1 MAKYRIDFAA
11 INTAAAAAC
20 PGLLQRWF
28 PAGRVTGQEFA
39 IGNLAGDRGDSLK
52 VNLQTGKWADFATS
66 EAGGDLISLY
76 AAIHQLDQGA
86 AACQLAEELG
96 EPVGASLKLASTA
109 AGDERKEDRDWR
121 PIMPPA
127 APPPREIRHPS
138 LGRPDNVW
146 TYRNGRGEP
155 LFMVCRWNVA
165 GQAGAAALR
174 GKTIFPL
181 AYGIHRG
188 IEGWHFKHIAP
199 PRPLYGL
206 DRLAEHRESDV
217 LIVEGEKA
225 ADAAQRLLRNMV
237 AVTWPGGTNAVRH
250 ADWTPL
256 EGRRCSIW
264 PDRDRKV
271 WPRGHDRADEEK
283 PVAQQPGMK
292 AAKMVARELKA
303 IGARC
308 VWIVDPPCDV
318 ADGWDLA
325 DAETAGWNAEKTVAW
340 IRNHRRAT
348 AADAQPSARNRG
360 GVGSPGGGE
369 AGEARSPRFSDDQLA
384 LRFTGELGDELRYV
398 HPWGKW
404 LRWDERRWSFDQTL
418 AVFDRARGICRV
430 AATECGDPKEQNAI
444 ASAKAVAAVERLA
457 RSDRQHAATVEQ
469 WDTHPWLLPTP
480 AGEVSLRRGKIGPA
494 RPEHYMTK
502 ITAVAPGGECPL
514 WQQFLER
521 VTDGDKELQLYLQ
534 RVVGYCLTGSVE
546 EEALFFL
553 HGTGQNG
560 KGVFIHTVEGIFGEF
575 HTAAPMQM
583 FLFSKHD
590 RHPTE
595 LAGLRGARLV
605 TCTEVEQGRRWDEA
619 KIKALTGSDTISAR
633 FMRQDFFN
641 FIPTFKLMISGNHKP
656 SLSHVDKAISR
667 RFNLIPFTVTI
678 PDDERDDKL
687 AEKLKGEWPGI
698 LQWAIDGAAEWA
710 LIGLA
715 PPEAVLEATQEYLS
729 AQDSILLWIE
739 EHCTEGANE
748 QETIAELWTSWRTW
762 CDQTNDYSG
771 KKTGFVEALVT
782 RGYRRTTIGKAG
794 AKGLTGIRLLRTGE
808 LEIDSSQDAA
818 R

>member
-1 MAKYRIDFAA
+1 
-11 INTAAAAAC
+11 
-20 PGLLQRWF
+20 
-28 PAGRVTGQEFA
+28 
-39 IGNLAGDRGDSLK
+39 
-52 VNLQTGKWADFATS
+52 
-66 EAGGDLISLY
+66 
-76 AAIHQLDQGA
+76 
-86 AACQLAEELG
+86 
-96 EPVGASLKLASTA
+96 
-109 AGDERKEDRDWR
+109 
-121 PIMPPA
+121 
-127 APPPREIRHPS
+127 
-138 LGRPDNVW
+138 
-146 TYRNGRGEP
+146 
-155 LFMVCRWNVA
+155 
-165 GQAGAAALR
+165 
-174 GKTIFPL
+174 
-181 AYGIHRG
+181 
-188 IEGWHFKHIAP
+188 
-199 PRPLYGL
+199 
-206 DRLAEHRESDV
+206 
-217 LIVEGEKA
+217 
-225 ADAAQRLLRNMV
+225 MV

-256 EGRRCSIW
+256 GGRRCSIW
-264 PDRDRKV
+264 PDHDRKV
-271 WPRGHDRADEEK
+271 WPKGHNLADEEK

-292 AAKMVARELKA
+292 AAEMVARELKA
-303 IGARC
+303 IGARG
-308 VWIVDPPCDV
+308 VWIVDPPFGV

-325 DAETAGWNAEKTVAW
+325 DAETEGWNAEKTVAW
-340 IRNHRRAT
+340 IRNHRRAP

-384 LRFTGELGDELRYV
+384 LRFTAELGDELRYM

-404 LRWDERRWSFDQTL
+404 LRWDGRRWSFDQTL
-418 AVFDRARGICRV
+418 AVPDRARGICRV
-430 AATECGDPKEQNAI
+430 AATECWDPKEQNAI
-444 ASAKAVAAVERLA
+444 ASAKKVAAVERLA

-480 AGEVSLRRGKIGPA
+480 AGEVSLRLGEIGPA

-502 ITAVAPGGECPL
+502 ITAVAPEGECPL

-521 VTDGDKELQLYLQ
+521 VTGGDKELQLYLQ

-560 KGVFIHTVEGIFGEF
+560 KGVFIHTLAGIFGEF
-575 HTAAPMQM
+575 HTAAPMEM

-641 FIPTFKLMISGNHKP
+641 FVPTFKLVISGNHKP

-667 RFNLIPFTVTI
+667 RFHLIPFTVTI

-698 LQWAIDGAAEWA
+698 LQWAIDGAVEWA

-729 AQDSILLWIE
+729 AQDSISLWIE

-748 QETIAELWTSWRTW
+748 QETIAKLWTSWRTW
-762 CDQTNDYSG
+762 CDQTNDYAG
-771 KKTGFVEALVT
+771 KKSGFVEALLT

-794 AKGLTGIRLLRTGE
+794 AKGLSGIRLLRTEE
-808 LEIDSSQDAA
+808 LEIESSQDAA